1 MTPLDDDIYGNI
13 SNNGHND
20 ENSLNELKDL
30 AVEISDEEIK
40 IDAHDDDF
48 SIDHD
53 DLLDLNVKEDENNND
68 FKYNDESSYD
78 SSVFDNDGFNNIN
91 SEINTDDLYS
101 ESIEF
106 KEEESIL
113 SPESDYV
120 PSEIGT
126 KEYEAIPHEDIENET
141 PIDFQSESQQY
152 QSINNDNFNNDIQNE
167 AVNEIPVDFQSENQ
181 QYQSINNDNF
191 NNDIQ
196 NETVNE
202 IPVDFQ
208 SESQQYQNVNNDNFN
223 DDEQNETYEY
233 NENEN
238 ENYNNKMPGSPI
250 IYDDET
256 NIKKEKKKK
265 GGIIPLL
272 LLALISVGIFY
283 AVINMPQV
291 KEKISGIYNQ
301 KEEAINDIEEIE
313 NFTNVNN
320 RIEEQN
326 QTVKQSDKKENKRAK
341 MVVFD
346 EENKNSSSA
355 NVKICANPFLPTID
369 VKVSASSSENENALG
384 AYEIISPPSGSEMDE
399 SATEV
404 STMMETK
411 VSGILYD
418 NDNPQAILNYDGQD
432 QLVSRGDRL
441 GGFYIMSITP
451 DKVILK
457 QGNNVYRVSVGQSVT
472 DEGINYNKN
481 SNLGK
486 QFGGRYTN
494 STKEEKII
502 NMNE

>member
-1 MTPLDDDIYGNI
+1 MAPLDDGIYGNI
-13 SNNGHND
+13 GNNNGHND
-20 ENSLNELKDL
+20 ESSLNELKDL
-30 AVEISDEEIK
+30 AIEISDEEIK
-40 IDAHDDDF
+40 IDDHDDDF
-48 SIDHD
+48 SIGHD
-53 DLLDLNVKEDENNND
+53 DLLDLNVKEDENDND
-68 FKYNDESSYD
+68 FAYNDESSYD
-78 SSVFDNDGFNNIN
+78 SSVFDSDGFNDIN
-91 SEINTDDLYS
+91 SEINTNDLYS
-101 ESIEF
+101 ESLDF
-106 KEEESIL
+106 KEEENIL
-113 SPESDYV
+113 SPENDYI

-126 KEYEAIPHEDIENET
+126 KEYEAIPHEDIENEM
-141 PIDFQSESQQY
+141 PVDFQAESQQY
-152 QSINNDNFNNDIQNE
+152 QNINNNNFNQ
-167 AVNEIPVDFQSENQ
+167 
-181 QYQSINNDNF
+181 
-191 NNDIQ
+191 DIQ
-196 NETVNE
+196 NETINE
-202 IPVDFQ
+202 MPIDFQ
-208 SESQQYQNVNNDNFN
+208 AENQQYQNVNNDNFN

-301 KEEAINDIEEIE
+301 KEEAINDSEEIA

-320 RIEEQN
+320 KVEEQN
-326 QTVKQSDKKENKRAK
+326 QTVKQNDKKENKRAK

-346 EENKNSSSA
+346 EDNQNSASA

-369 VKVSASSSENENALG
+369 VDAVASSSENENALG
-384 AYEIISPPSGSEMDE
+384 AYEIISPPSGSEINE
-399 SATEV
+399 GVTEV

-486 QFGGRYTN
+486 QFGGRYTD